1 MSNII
6 QLQFLNKLL
15 TTKDTSSLL
24 LNNFNEEYFSDYRE
38 EYNWIIEHIRKY
50 GTCPD
55 ILSFVNKFPDF
66 DVIKVDESI
75 NYLTDELV
83 VDYNKRQLA
92 RIFNQVRDL
101 LNRDKTEEAM
111 TLYTSAA
118 NDLVKSSTMKTVDI
132 FHDTSRFDDYVDKC
146 TDFDR
151 FFVRTG
157 FKELDSIIGGWDR
170 NEELA
175 TLVARPGVGKSWL
188 LHKIALA
195 AAEQGLTVGIY
206 SGEMSENKVG
216 YRIDTLVSHIS
227 NTAITRGYDSVQTE
241 YRNYIEQLPKKFKGT
256 IKVLTPS
263 MINGV
268 AGVTALRAFIEKEN
282 LDMLCVDQHSLL
294 EDDRKSKSPVEKA
307 ANISRDLK
315 NLQVL
320 KKIPIVAVSQQNRDA
335 TEGGPTTSNV
345 AQTDR
350 ISQDSTILIFLEQKD
365 KVLTLNLVKA
375 RDSVN
380 GAKIQ
385 YAIDLDKGLFT
396 SVSNSSEDNSESLRH
411 EFESVEED
419 DIY

>member
-1 MSNII
+1 
-6 QLQFLNKLL
+6 
-15 TTKDTSSLL
+15 
-24 LNNFNEEYFSDYRE
+24 
-38 EYNWIIEHIRKY
+38 
-50 GTCPD
+50 
-55 ILSFVNKFPDF
+55 
-66 DVIKVDESI
+66 
-75 NYLTDELV
+75 
-83 VDYNKRQLA
+83 
-92 RIFNQVRDL
+92 
-101 LNRDKTEEAM
+101 
-111 TLYTSAA
+111 
-118 NDLVKSSTMKTVDI
+118 
-132 FHDTSRFDDYVDKC
+132 
-146 TDFDR
+146 
-151 FFVRTG
+151 
-157 FKELDSIIGGWDR
+157 
-170 NEELA
+170 
-175 TLVARPGVGKSWL
+175 
-188 LHKIALA
+188 
-195 AAEQGLTVGIY
+195 
-206 SGEMSENKVG
+206 
-216 YRIDTLVSHIS
+216 
-227 NTAITRGYDSVQTE
+227 
-241 YRNYIEQLPKKFKGT
+241 
-256 IKVLTPS
+256 
-263 MINGV
+263 
-268 AGVTALRAFIEKEN
+268 
-282 LDMLCVDQHSLL
+282 MLCVDQHSLL

>member
-1 MSNII
+1 M
-6 QLQFLNKLL
+6 
-15 TTKDTSSLL
+15 
-24 LNNFNEEYFSDYRE
+24 LNNFDEEYFSDYKE
-38 EYNWIIEHIRKY
+38 EYKWIIEHIRKY

-55 ILSFVNKFPDF
+55 MLSFVNKFPDF
-66 DVIKVDESI
+66 DVITVDEDI

-83 VDYNKRQLA
+83 TDYNKRQLA
-92 RIFNQVRDL
+92 KIFNQIRDL
-101 LNRDKTEEAM
+101 LNRDKTDEAM
-111 TLYTSAA
+111 SLYTSAA

-132 FHDTSRFDDYVDKC
+132 FHDVSRFDDYIDKC
-146 TDFDR
+146 NDFER
-151 FFVRTG
+151 FFVKTG
-157 FKELDSIIGGWDR
+157 FRELDEIIGGWDR

-188 LHKIALA
+188 LHKIAVS

-216 YRIDTLVSHIS
+216 YRVDTLISHIS
-227 NTAITRGYDSVQTE
+227 NTSITRGNDCVQSE
-241 YRNYIEQLPKKFKGT
+241 YRKYIEELPTKFKGT
-256 IKVLTPS
+256 IKVLTPA

-268 AGVTALRAFIEKEN
+268 AGITALRAFIEKEN

-294 EDDRKSKSPVEKA
+294 EDDRKAHSPIEKA
-307 ANISRDLK
+307 SNISRDLK

-320 KKIPIVAVSQQNRDA
+320 KQIPIIAVSQQNRDSVDN
-335 TEGGPTTSNV
+335 GPTTSNV

-350 ISQDSTILIFLEQKD
+350 ISQDSTILIFLEQRD
-365 KVLTLNLVKA
+365 KILTLNLVKA

-380 GAKIQ
+380 GARIQ

-396 SVSNSSEDNSESLRH
+396 PVSNSTKDDSEELRQ

-419 DIY
+419 NIY

>member
-1 MSNII
+1 
-6 QLQFLNKLL
+6 
-15 TTKDTSSLL
+15 
-24 LNNFNEEYFSDYRE
+24 
-38 EYNWIIEHIRKY
+38 
-50 GTCPD
+50 
-55 ILSFVNKFPDF
+55 
-66 DVIKVDESI
+66 
-75 NYLTDELV
+75 
-83 VDYNKRQLA
+83 
-92 RIFNQVRDL
+92 
-101 LNRDKTEEAM
+101 M

-263 MINGV
+263 MIWCCGCNS
-268 AGVTALRAFIEKEN
+268 I
-282 LDMLCVDQHSLL
+282 
-294 EDDRKSKSPVEKA
+294 
-307 ANISRDLK
+307 
-315 NLQVL
+315 
-320 KKIPIVAVSQQNRDA
+320 
-335 TEGGPTTSNV
+335 TS
-345 AQTDR
+345 
-350 ISQDSTILIFLEQKD
+350 F
-365 KVLTLNLVKA
+365 
-375 RDSVN
+375 
-380 GAKIQ
+380 
-385 YAIDLDKGLFT
+385 Y
-396 SVSNSSEDNSESLRH
+396 
-411 EFESVEED
+411 
-419 DIY
+419 